1 MTHTDPR
8 AAVDALAAAREP
20 YLIGVRHHSPAL
32 AAVVPALL
40 DASGADVVCVEL
52 PTDFQPWLEHLAD
65 PETVA
70 PVALAG
76 TGQGGRLAFYPFA
89 DFSPELAAIRWA
101 AAHGATVLCCDL
113 PLSDRGWTDEAPA
126 PAATVHPGTAA
137 EAPGTRTSSDAAAH
151 PAHAP
156 AAAGAPGTPG
166 TAGTRTSSDATT
178 HPDAVPGKTGV
189 PVPGTAPVTRTEAG
203 AAPRRDKA
211 QVSGGTGTPGVGADP
226 SAGAGTS
233 RNAAA
238 HPVTESDTA
247 GVPGTDPVPVP
258 GARTVSGA
266 VSHPDSAT
274 APGAIGVPGTEPAR
288 GTRTAAG
295 AASEPGEAGAGSTG
309 SGPAPESASG
319 SGPSS
324 GSEPEVRRGSF
335 ADALTAAGTGRDGDD
350 LWDRAVEVL
359 APGCSP
365 DAVRRAALGVGW
377 ALRAD
382 TTAVPATDLA
392 REAHMRSVIEGA
404 VAAGHRVAAV
414 IGAFHAP
421 ALPGTAPGS
430 NPADPEP
437 ACGAVTALAANP
449 GSGPGA
455 DAGVGAA
462 SGTHPDH
469 PLGHRTVPGPRHDRA
484 SASGEHSQAEAAR
497 TADPGSGDP
506 LAEDAARTAGEPS
519 HAGAARTA
527 DPGSGEP
534 PAAGA
539 ARTADEPS
547 HAGAARGGA
556 DVSAGQAVTSFVPY
570 SFDLLDSRSGY
581 PAGIRDPLWQQAVL
595 EAGGDPARVREAA
608 SVALVRLCRELRR
621 AGHTAGTGEA
631 AETLRLACD
640 LAVLRGLPAPGRGEL
655 LEAVTTVLGQGEPLG
670 RGRALARALEAVFVG
685 TARGRITPHAPR
697 SGLGPSVEAELTD
710 LRLPGPDEPAAREIR
725 LDPLRSALDGRREVL
740 LQRLLVCGASYG
752 EPLTVAATGDGTALG
767 TKWRLSW
774 TPSVPARLDLA
785 GVRGVTAAQAAAG
798 TLNDTARRAAAD
810 GGPTPAQ
817 ILAGLA
823 AAARC
828 DLPALVDVRLHEA
841 ATVLPQTATLPE
853 LLDAVDLLEA
863 LHRGHLPGTSD
874 ASRAASAALTGDLL
888 EAAVRSLPGLA
899 GSDDPADA
907 AALVALA
914 DRAAAHHLGLRTDD
928 ALASLAASASPLM
941 QGAALAVRVL
951 LDLDAAAGLGGRAAG
966 WIDGAG
972 TADSRRALTRRLAG
986 LLTAAGPLLQSSP
999 AALTPLLDR
1008 VEHLADQDF
1017 LDRLPA
1023 LRGGFD
1029 ALSPAA
1035 RDRLLDTVTERL
1047 GDRLDLTLDA
1057 SPALLALW
1065 AAADAAGL
1073 AALKALPLPET
1084 APPGAPAPSGARG
1097 APATRAAQASE
1108 TPDALRPDTSEPDGR
1123 RLVPADRWRL
1133 LLGRERDRLP
1143 AGARRYAHALD
1154 ELYGAGRGE
1163 GAGDL
1168 GGGQGPGQ
1176 GGGQDASF
1184 PTAREWSQELEAL
1197 FGADVREEVLAGAAE
1212 AGRTDVL
1219 AQLDP
1224 AAVRPSVELLS
1235 SVLSLAGGLPE
1246 ARLAALRPLVRR
1258 LVDELAK
1265 ELATRLRPALSGL
1278 ATPRPTRR
1286 PGGRLDLDRT
1296 LRANLAHTRRRADGT
1311 VVVVPE
1317 RPVFSTRASREADW
1331 RLILVVDVSGSMEA
1345 SVIWSALTAAVL
1357 GGVPTLSTHFLAFS
1371 TQVVDLTDRVDDP
1384 LSLLLEV
1391 RVGGGT
1397 HIAAGLA
1404 HARSLI
1410 TVPSRTLVVVVSD
1423 FEEGAPIGGLLGE
1436 VRALAASGAHLLGCA
1451 ALDDAGT
1458 PRYSVPV
1465 ARQLVAAGM
1474 PVAALSPLAL
1484 ARWVGDRLRGESR

>member
-1 MTHTDPR
+1 MADPR
-8 AAVDALAAAREP
+8 DVVDALAASRTP
-20 YLIGVRHHSPAL
+20 YLLGVRHHSPAL
-32 AAVVPALL
+32 AAVVPQLL

-52 PTDFQPWLEHLAD
+52 PADFQPWLEHLAD
-65 PETVA
+65 PETEA

-76 TGQGGRLAFYPFA
+76 TGAGGRLAFYPFA

-101 AAHGATVLCCDL
+101 RRSGASVVCCDL
-113 PLSDRGWTDEAPA
+113 PLGSPGWTPA
-126 PAATVHPGTAA
+126 DRQP
-137 EAPGTRTSSDAAAH
+137 
-151 PAHAP
+151 
-156 AAAGAPGTPG
+156 
-166 TAGTRTSSDATT
+166 
-178 HPDAVPGKTGV
+178 
-189 PVPGTAPVTRTEAG
+189 TAPVS
-203 AAPRRDKA
+203 AP
-211 QVSGGTGTPGVGADP
+211 VVP
-226 SAGAGTS
+226 SRS
-233 RNAAA
+233 Y
-238 HPVTESDTA
+238 
-247 GVPGTDPVPVP
+247 
-258 GARTVSGA
+258 
-266 VSHPDSAT
+266 
-274 APGAIGVPGTEPAR
+274 
-288 GTRTAAG
+288 
-295 AASEPGEAGAGSTG
+295 
-309 SGPAPESASG
+309 
-319 SGPSS
+319 
-324 GSEPEVRRGSF
+324 
-335 ADALTAAGTGRDGDD
+335 ADALAAAGTGRDGDD

-359 APGCSP
+359 APGCTP
-365 DAVRRAALGVGW
+365 EAVRRAALGVGW
-377 ALRAD
+377 ALRED
-382 TTAVPATDLA
+382 SAVPSEDLA
-392 REAHMRSVIEGA
+392 REAHMREVI
-404 VAAGHRVAAV
+404 AAEAATGRRVAAV

-421 ALPGTAPGS
+421 ALTHPPTDAVRPTPAEPNAGRDGRGEGPVAPPGALSAPETVPATSPATGSAPALVPETAATPEAAHATSPGAETSHGAASASGPASGAAPVALPGTSSAPEAVPAASPATGS
-430 NPADPEP
+430 APSS
-437 ACGAVTALAANP
+437 VTAPALVPETAATPEAAPATSP
-449 GSGPGA
+449 GAETSPGAASASGPASLGETLP
-455 DAGVGAA
+455 GAA
-462 SGTHPDH
+462 SGAAP
-469 PLGHRTVPGPRHDRA
+469 A
-484 SASGEHSQAEAAR
+484 SASSSVSA
-497 TADPGSGDP
+497 P
-506 LAEDAARTAGEPS
+506 
-519 HAGAARTA
+519 GAA
-527 DPGSGEP
+527 PV

-539 ARTADEPS
+539 ATSPGAPS
-547 HAGAARGGA
+547 VVAPAPAPAA
-556 DVSAGQAVTSFVPY
+556 SAVTSLVPY
-570 SFDLLDSRSGY
+570 SYDLLDSRSGY

-595 EAGGDPARVREAA
+595 RAAGDPVKVREAA
-608 SVALVRLCRELRR
+608 SVAVTGLCRELRR

-655 LEAVTTVLGQGEPLG
+655 LEAVTTVLGQGESLG

-685 TARGRITPHAPR
+685 TARGRVTPHAPR
-697 SGLGPSVEAELTD
+697 SGLGPSVEAELAE
-710 LRLPGPDEPAAREIR
+710 LRLPSPEDPAPREMR
-725 LDPLRSALDGRREVL
+725 LDPLRSPLDGRREVL

-752 EPLTVAATGDGTALG
+752 EPLTVAATGEGAALG

-798 TLNDTARRAAAD
+798 TLRESARRAAAE
-810 GGPTPAQ
+810 GGPTPAA

-828 DLPALVDVRLHEA
+828 DLPELVGARLREA
-841 ATVLPQTATLPE
+841 ATALPQTATLPE
-853 LLDAVDLLEA
+853 LLDALDLLEA
-863 LHRGHLPGTSD
+863 LRRGHLPGTCA
-874 ASRAASAALTGDLL
+874 ASRATATALTADLL
-888 EAAVRSLPGLA
+888 EAAVRCLPGLA
-899 GSDDPADA
+899 GSEDPADA
-907 AALVALA
+907 AALVALT
-914 DRAAAHHLGLRTDD
+914 DRAAAHHLGVRLDE
-928 ALASLAASASPLM
+928 ALAELARAASPLM

-951 LDLDAAAGLGGRAAG
+951 LDLDPAAALGDRTAG
-966 WIDGAG
+966 WVDGAG
-972 TADSRRALTRRLAG
+972 TPDGRRALTRRLGG

-1008 VEHLADQDF
+1008 VEHLGDQEF

-1029 ALSPAA
+1029 ALAPAA
-1035 RDRLLDTVTERL
+1035 RDRLLDTVAERL
-1047 GDRLDLTLDA
+1047 GDRPDLTLDA

-1073 AALKALPLPET
+1073 AALKSLPLPGSDAPAVPPAPLPDTEPDTEPET
-1084 APPGAPAPSGARG
+1084 EAATAPAPDAARI
-1097 APATRAAQASE
+1097 A
-1108 TPDALRPDTSEPDGR
+1108 
-1123 RLVPADRWRL
+1123 PADRWRL

-1163 GAGDL
+1163 GSAGLDGGSGGA
-1168 GGGQGPGQ
+1168 GGGQE
-1176 GGGQDASF
+1176 AAF
-1184 PTAREWSQELEAL
+1184 PTAREWSEELESL

-1219 AQLDP
+1219 TQLDP
-1224 AAVRPSVELLS
+1224 ASVRPSVELLS

-1246 ARLAALRPLVRR
+1246 SRLARLRPLVKR

-1278 ATPRPTRR
+1278 STPRPTRR
-1286 PGGRLDLDRT
+1286 PGGRIDLART
-1296 LRANLAHTRRRADGT
+1296 LRANLAHTRRQADGS

-1371 TQVVDLTDRVDDP
+1371 TQVVDLTDRVEDP

-1423 FEEGAPIGGLLGE
+1423 FEEGAPVGGLLGE

-1484 ARWVGDRLRGESR
+1484 ARWVGDRLRGEPR

>member
-8 AAVDALAAAREP
+8 ATVEVLAAAREP

-52 PTDFQPWLEHLAD
+52 PAEFQPWLEHLAD

-76 TGQGGRLAFYPFA
+76 TGEDGRLAFYPFA

-101 AAHGATVLCCDL
+101 RAAGAAVICCDL
-113 PLSDRGWTDEAPA
+113 PLADRGWTE
-126 PAATVHPGTAA
+126 PAAKPPG
-137 EAPGTRTSSDAAAH
+137 
-151 PAHAP
+151 P
-156 AAAGAPGTPG
+156 AAAPAGAP
-166 TAGTRTSSDATT
+166 DATASQ
-178 HPDAVPGKTGV
+178 D
-189 PVPGTAPVTRTEAG
+189 RTPAL
-203 AAPRRDKA
+203 
-211 QVSGGTGTPGVGADP
+211 TGTPAPVPDRTPDAASATDSISGKGSGHGRGQAPDSGSRPAPGPDP
-226 SAGAGTS
+226 A
-233 RNAAA
+233 
-238 HPVTESDTA
+238 TA
-247 GVPGTDPVPVP
+247 TGTDSVSDP
-258 GARTVSGA
+258 GSSPAMDAAPIGVTDPARDRDALPDQGSGQ
-266 VSHPDSAT
+266 AT
-274 APGAIGVPGTEPAR
+274 APAR
-288 GTRTAAG
+288 GTAPAG
-295 AASEPGEAGAGSTG
+295 
-309 SGPAPESASG
+309 
-319 SGPSS
+319 
-324 GSEPEVRRGSF
+324 GSF

-350 LWDRAVEVL
+350 MWDRAVEVL
-359 APGCSP
+359 APGCTP
-365 DAVRRAALGVGW
+365 EAVRRAALGVGW

-382 TTAVPATDLA
+382 SSAVPATDLA
-392 REAHMRSVIEGA
+392 REAHMRSVIGDA

-421 ALPGTAPGS
+421 ALPGTAVAGSPAEHGSGSASGLGSHSGSAPSGGSDAGSGSGDAVGPDRGCGPGHASGVDSGHGPGS
-430 NPADPEP
+430 AHGSGTGSDD
-437 ACGAVTALAANP
+437 AVTAL
-449 GSGPGA
+449 GA
-455 DAGVGAA
+455 DPV
-462 SGTHPDH
+462 
-469 PLGHRTVPGPRHDRA
+469 VPGPRRDGTA
-484 SASGEHSQAEAAR
+484 ASGAAA
-497 TADPGSGDP
+497 ADS
-506 LAEDAARTAGEPS
+506 AA
-519 HAGAARTA
+519 
-527 DPGSGEP
+527 
-534 PAAGA
+534 
-539 ARTADEPS
+539 
-547 HAGAARGGA
+547 
-556 DVSAGQAVTSFVPY
+556 AVTSFVPY

-581 PAGIRDPLWQQAVL
+581 PAGIRDPRWQQAVL
-595 EAGGDPARVREAA
+595 EAAGDPDRVREAA
-608 SVALVRLCRELRR
+608 SVAVTGLCRELRR

-640 LAVLRGLPAPGRGEL
+640 LATLRALPAPGRGEL

-670 RGRALARALEAVFVG
+670 RGRALARALEAVLVG

-697 SGLGPSVEAELTD
+697 SGLGPSVEAELAA
-710 LRLPGPDEPAAREIR
+710 LRLPSPEDPAPREIR

-798 TLNDTARRAAAD
+798 TLRDTARRAAAD

-828 DLPALVDVRLHEA
+828 DLPELVDVRLHEA
-841 ATVLPQTATLPE
+841 ATALPQTATLPE
-853 LLDAVDLLEA
+853 LLDALDLLEA
-863 LHRGHLPGTSD
+863 LHRGHLPGTS
-874 ASRAASAALTGDLL
+874 AAARTVAADLAGDLL
-888 EAAVRSLPGLA
+888 EAAVRCLPGLA
-899 GSDDPADA
+899 GSEDPADA

-928 ALASLAASASPLM
+928 ALAGLAATASPMM

-951 LDLDAAAGLGGRAAG
+951 LDLDPAAELGGRAAG

-972 TADSRRALTRRLAG
+972 SADGRRALTRRLGG

-1047 GDRLDLTLDA
+1047 GDRIDLALDA

-1073 AALKALPLPET
+1073 AALKALPLPGTHEPT
-1084 APPGAPAPSGARG
+1084 PVPAAEVSEAPRGPS
-1097 APATRAAQASE
+1097 PRA
-1108 TPDALRPDTSEPDGR
+1108 DGP
-1123 RLVPADRWRL
+1123 RLAPADRWRL

-1163 GAGDL
+1163 GASDL
-1168 GGGQGPGQ
+1168 DPGQGRGQ
-1176 GGGQDASF
+1176 GGGQEASF

-1219 AQLDP
+1219 TQLDP

-1246 ARLAALRPLVRR
+1246 AQLARLRPLVRR

-1286 PGGRLDLDRT
+1286 PGGKLDLART
-1296 LRANLAHTRRRADGT
+1296 LRANLAHTRRRADGS

-1371 TQVVDLTDRVDDP
+1371 TQVVDLTDRVEDP

-1451 ALDDAGT
+1451 ALDDEGT

>member
-1 MTHTDPR
+1 M
-8 AAVDALAAAREP
+8 LAACRAP
-20 YLIGVRHHSPAL
+20 YLLGVRHHSPAL
-32 AAVVPALL
+32 AALVPELL

-52 PTDFQPWLEHLAD
+52 PADFQPWLDHLAD
-65 PETVA
+65 PETLA

-76 TGQGGRLAFYPFA
+76 TGRDGRLAFYPFA

-113 PLSDRGWTDEAPA
+113 PLSADAWTLPDAAADPSPHGAVPGHGPA
-126 PAATVHPGTAA
+126 PARD
-137 EAPGTRTSSDAAAH
+137 RT
-151 PAHAP
+151 
-156 AAAGAPGTPG
+156 
-166 TAGTRTSSDATT
+166 
-178 HPDAVPGKTGV
+178 
-189 PVPGTAPVTRTEAG
+189 
-203 AAPRRDKA
+203 
-211 QVSGGTGTPGVGADP
+211 
-226 SAGAGTS
+226 
-233 RNAAA
+233 
-238 HPVTESDTA
+238 
-247 GVPGTDPVPVP
+247 
-258 GARTVSGA
+258 
-266 VSHPDSAT
+266 
-274 APGAIGVPGTEPAR
+274 
-288 GTRTAAG
+288 
-295 AASEPGEAGAGSTG
+295 
-309 SGPAPESASG
+309 
-319 SGPSS
+319 
-324 GSEPEVRRGSF
+324 F
-335 ADALTAAGTGRDGDD
+335 ADALTAAGTGRDGEDM
-350 LWDRAVEVL
+350 WDRAVEVL
-359 APGCSP
+359 APGCAP
-365 DAVRRAALGVGW
+365 EAVRRAALGVGW

-382 TTAVPATDLA
+382 AATVPATDLA
-392 REAHMRSVIEGA
+392 RESHMREVIAGA
-404 VAAGHRVAAV
+404 LAAGHRVAAV

-421 ALPGTAPGS
+421 ALLGVPAAAAPAATAAADAATAP
-430 NPADPEP
+430 A
-437 ACGAVTALAANP
+437 
-449 GSGPGA
+449 
-455 DAGVGAA
+455 
-462 SGTHPDH
+462 
-469 PLGHRTVPGPRHDRA
+469 GPRR
-484 SASGEHSQAEAAR
+484 
-497 TADPGSGDP
+497 
-506 LAEDAARTAGEPS
+506 
-519 HAGAARTA
+519 
-527 DPGSGEP
+527 
-534 PAAGA
+534 AAG
-539 ARTADEPS
+539 RGRPS
-547 HAGAARGGA
+547 GAGGQGGE
-556 DVSAGQAVTSFVPY
+556 QAVTSLVPY

-595 EAGGDPARVREAA
+595 QAGGEPRRVREAA
-608 SVALVRLCRELRR
+608 SVAVTGVCRELRG

-670 RGRALARALEAVFVG
+670 RGRALARALEAVVVG

-697 SGLGPSVEAELTD
+697 SGLGPSVEAELTE
-710 LRLPGPDEPAAREIR
+710 LRLPGPDEPAPREVR
-725 LDPLRSALDGRREVL
+725 LDPLRSALDGRREIL

-752 EPLTVAATGDGTALG
+752 EPLDVATTGDGTALG

-798 TLNDTARRAAAD
+798 TLRDTARRAAAD

-828 DLPALVDVRLHEA
+828 DLPELVDARLHEA
-841 ATVLPQTATLPE
+841 ATVLPRTATLPE
-853 LLDAVDLLEA
+853 LLDALDLLEA
-863 LHRGHLPGTSD
+863 LHRGHLPGTG
-874 ASRAASAALTGDLL
+874 AGSRATAAALGVDLL

-899 GSDDPADA
+899 GSADPADA

-914 DRAAAHHLGLRTDD
+914 DRAAAHHLGLRTDE
-928 ALASLAASASPLM
+928 ALAALAASASPLI

-951 LDLDAAAGLGGRAAG
+951 LDLDPAARLGERAAG
-966 WIDGAG
+966 WIDGA
-972 TADSRRALTRRLAG
+972 TAPDGRRALTRRLG
-986 LLTAAGPLLQSSP
+986 GVLTAAGPLLQSSP

-1008 VEHLADQDF
+1008 VEHLGDQEF

-1029 ALSPAA
+1029 TLSPAA
-1035 RDRLLDTVTERL
+1035 RDRLLHTVGERL
-1047 GDRLDLTLDA
+1047 GDRVDLALDA
-1057 SPALLALW
+1057 PPALLALW

-1073 AALKALPLPET
+1073 AALAELPLPDT
-1084 APPGAPAPSGARG
+1084 AVPARDRTRAPAPAPETAG
-1097 APATRAAQASE
+1097 APRPPAAAG
-1108 TPDALRPDTSEPDGR
+1108 P
-1123 RLVPADRWRL
+1123 RLAPADRWRL

-1163 GAGDL
+1163 GSSDLDGGRGGAG
-1168 GGGQGPGQ
+1168 GQ
-1176 GGGQDASF
+1176 GGGREASF

-1197 FGADVREEVLAGAAE
+1197 FGAEVREEVLGGAAE

-1224 AAVRPSVELLS
+1224 ASVRPSVELLS
-1235 SVLSLAGGLPE
+1235 SVLSLAGGMPE
-1246 ARLAALRPLVRR
+1246 AQLARLRPLVRR

-1286 PGGRLDLDRT
+1286 PGGRLDLART
-1296 LRANLAHTRRRADGT
+1296 LRANLVHSRRRADGS

-1317 RPVFSTRASREADW
+1317 RPVFSTRASRESDW

-1371 TQVVDLTDRVDDP
+1371 TQVLDLTDRVDDP

-1404 HARSLI
+1404 HARTLM

-1451 ALDDAGT
+1451 ALDDTGT

-1484 ARWVGDRLRGESR
+1484 ARWVGDRLRGEAR

>member
-8 AAVDALAAAREP
+8 AAVDALAAVREP

-52 PTDFQPWLEHLAD
+52 PTEFQPWLEHLAD

-76 TGQGGRLAFYPFA
+76 TGEDGRLAFYPFA

-101 AAHGATVLCCDL
+101 RRAGASVICCDL
-113 PLSDRGWTDEAPA
+113 PLADRGWTDRD
-126 PAATVHPGTAA
+126 TAA
-137 EAPGTRTSSDAAAH
+137 S
-151 PAHAP
+151 P
-156 AAAGAPGTPG
+156 AAAPDPE
-166 TAGTRTSSDATT
+166 ATT
-178 HPDAVPGKTGV
+178 
-189 PVPGTAPVTRTEAG
+189 EAE
-203 AAPRRDKA
+203 A
-211 QVSGGTGTPGVGADP
+211 VSGRPG
-226 SAGAGTS
+226 
-233 RNAAA
+233 
-238 HPVTESDTA
+238 
-247 GVPGTDPVPVP
+247 PG
-258 GARTVSGA
+258 
-266 VSHPDSAT
+266 
-274 APGAIGVPGTEPAR
+274 
-288 GTRTAAG
+288 
-295 AASEPGEAGAGSTG
+295 
-309 SGPAPESASG
+309 
-319 SGPSS
+319 
-324 GSEPEVRRGSF
+324 GSF

-365 DAVRRAALGVGW
+365 EAVRRAALGVGW

-382 TTAVPATDLA
+382 TGTVAATDLA
-392 REAHMRSVIEGA
+392 REAHMRSVIAGA

-421 ALPGTAPGS
+421 VLPGTAAAQSHRHAHGHAHAHEIGPQGGPSGS
-430 NPADPEP
+430 ARGSDV
-437 ACGAVTALAANP
+437 CTGAV
-449 GSGPGA
+449 GA
-455 DAGVGAA
+455 PV
-462 SGTHPDH
+462 
-469 PLGHRTVPGPRHDRA
+469 VPGPRE
-484 SASGEHSQAEAAR
+484 GG
-497 TADPGSGDP
+497 TA
-506 LAEDAARTAGEPS
+506 
-519 HAGAARTA
+519 
-527 DPGSGEP
+527 
-534 PAAGA
+534 AAG
-539 ARTADEPS
+539 
-547 HAGAARGGA
+547 
-556 DVSAGQAVTSFVPY
+556 VSAIDTVPAVTSFVPY

-581 PAGIRDPLWQQAVL
+581 PAGIRDPRWQQAVL
-595 EAGGDPARVREAA
+595 EAGGDPDRLREAA
-608 SVALVRLCRELRR
+608 SVAVTGLCRELRR

-640 LAVLRGLPAPGRGEL
+640 LAALRALPAPGRGEL

-670 RGRALARALEAVFVG
+670 RGRALARALEAVLVG

-697 SGLGPSVEAELTD
+697 SGLGPSVEAELAE
-710 LRLPGPDEPAAREIR
+710 LRLPSPEDPAPRELR

-785 GVRGVTAAQAAAG
+785 GVRGVTVAQAAAG
-798 TLNDTARRAAAD
+798 TLRDTARRAAAE

-817 ILAGLA
+817 ILAGLS

-828 DLPALVDVRLHEA
+828 DLPELVDVRLHEA

-853 LLDAVDLLEA
+853 LLDALDLLQA
-863 LHRGHLPGTSD
+863 LHRGHLPGTSA
-874 ASRAASAALTGDLL
+874 ASREAAADLAGDLL
-888 EAAVRSLPGLA
+888 EAAVRCLPGLA
-899 GSDDPADA
+899 GSEDPADA

-928 ALASLAASASPLM
+928 ALADLAATASPLM

-951 LDLDAAAGLGGRAAG
+951 LDLDPAAELGGRAAG
-966 WIDGAG
+966 WIDSAG
-972 TADSRRALTRRLAG
+972 TADSRRALTRRLGG

-1035 RDRLLDTVTERL
+1035 RDRLLHTVTERL
-1047 GDRLDLTLDA
+1047 GDRIDLALDA

-1073 AALKALPLPET
+1073 AALKALPLPGTQEPTPIPDPTPVSAPET
-1084 APPGAPAPSGARG
+1084 PEDLPERAAGAP
-1097 APATRAAQASE
+1097 RADS
-1108 TPDALRPDTSEPDGR
+1108 P
-1123 RLVPADRWRL
+1123 RLAPADRWRL

-1154 ELYGAGRGE
+1154 ELYGTGRGE
-1163 GAGDL
+1163 GASDL
-1168 GGGQGPGQ
+1168 DLGQ
-1176 GGGQDASF
+1176 GGGQGGGQEASF

-1212 AGRTDVL
+1212 AGRSDVL
-1219 AQLDP
+1219 TQLDP

-1246 ARLAALRPLVRR
+1246 AQLARLRPLVRR

-1286 PGGRLDLDRT
+1286 PGGKLDLART

-1371 TQVVDLTDRVDDP
+1371 TQVVDLTDRVEDP

-1451 ALDDAGT
+1451 ALDDEGT

>member
-32 AAVVPALL
+32 AAVVPDLL

-52 PTDFQPWLEHLAD
+52 PADFQPWLEHLAD

-76 TGQGGRLAFYPFA
+76 TGEDGRLAFYPFA

-101 AAHGATVLCCDL
+101 RRSGAAVLCCDL
-113 PLSDRGWTDEAPA
+113 PLSDPGWTPHRAVP
-126 PAATVHPGTAA
+126 HPSPPTDG
-137 EAPGTRTSSDAAAH
+137 P
-151 PAHAP
+151 
-156 AAAGAPGTPG
+156 AGAPCG
-166 TAGTRTSSDATT
+166 
-178 HPDAVPGKTGV
+178 
-189 PVPGTAPVTRTEAG
+189 
-203 AAPRRDKA
+203 
-211 QVSGGTGTPGVGADP
+211 GAD
-226 SAGAGTS
+226 
-233 RNAAA
+233 AA
-238 HPVTESDTA
+238 SSTA
-247 GVPGTDPVPVP
+247 S
-258 GARTVSGA
+258 RTVSLRDTGTTTLT
-266 VSHPDSAT
+266 DT
-274 APGAIGVPGTEPAR
+274 APE
-288 GTRTAAG
+288 AAG
-295 AASEPGEAGAGSTG
+295 
-309 SGPAPESASG
+309 GPRRASG
-319 SGPSS
+319 
-324 GSEPEVRRGSF
+324 F

-350 LWDRAVEVL
+350 MWDRAVEVL

-365 DAVRRAALGVGW
+365 EAVRRAALGVGW
-377 ALRAD
+377 ALRTD
-382 TTAVPATDLA
+382 GPVPDRDLA
-392 REAHMRSVIEGA
+392 REAHMRAVIAGA
-404 VAAGHRVAAV
+404 AADGHRVAAV
-414 IGAFHAP
+414 IGSFHAP
-421 ALPGTAPGS
+421 ALLAPEASGAAVAGTDAPNGRAPQADSATAPEGTPG
-430 NPADPEP
+430 PAPDG
-437 ACGAVTALAANP
+437 ACGTVPDALHEPSAAT
-449 GSGPGA
+449 GSSVGAEAASATGTDGTYGPGA
-455 DAGVGAA
+455 APNGSAGAGSGAEAGAGSEGTSGGVAPGVTPATGERPAPGRGPAGKA
-462 SGTHPDH
+462 SG
-469 PLGHRTVPGPRHDRA
+469 R
-484 SASGEHSQAEAAR
+484 
-497 TADPGSGDP
+497 GSG
-506 LAEDAARTAGEPS
+506 AG
-519 HAGAARTA
+519 GDT
-527 DPGSGEP
+527 
-534 PAAGA
+534 
-539 ARTADEPS
+539 
-547 HAGAARGGA
+547 
-556 DVSAGQAVTSFVPY
+556 AVTSFVPY

-595 EAGGDPARVREAA
+595 EAGGDPERVREAT
-608 SVALVRLCRELRR
+608 SVAVTGICRELRR

-655 LEAVTTVLGQGEPLG
+655 LEAVATVLGQGEPLG
-670 RGRALARALEAVFVG
+670 RGRALAHALEAVLVG
-685 TARGRITPHAPR
+685 TARGRTTPHAPR
-697 SGLGPSVEAELTD
+697 SGLGPSVEAELAE
-710 LRLPGPDEPAAREIR
+710 LRLPCPEDPAPREVR

-774 TPSVPARLDLA
+774 TPSVPARLDLT

-798 TLNDTARRAAAD
+798 TLGETARRAAAD

-828 DLPALVDVRLHEA
+828 DLPELVDVRLHEA
-841 ATVLPQTATLPE
+841 ATALPRTATLPE
-853 LLDAVDLLEA
+853 LLDALDLLEA
-863 LHRGHLPGTSD
+863 LHRGHLPGTSA
-874 ASRAASAALTGDLL
+874 ASRAACAALTDDLL

-899 GSDDPADA
+899 GSEDPADA

-928 ALASLAASASPLM
+928 ALAVLAASASPLM

-951 LDLDAAAGLGGRAAG
+951 LDLDPADALGDRAAG
-966 WIDGAG
+966 WLDSAG
-972 TADSRRALTRRLAG
+972 TPDSRRALTRRLAG

-1008 VEHLADQDF
+1008 VDHLADQDF

-1029 ALSPAA
+1029 ALAPAA

-1047 GDRLDLTLDA
+1047 GDRIDLALDA
-1057 SPALLALW
+1057 PPALLALW

-1073 AALKALPLPET
+1073 AALKALPLPRPQERAEDPAPAGGPAPGVPD
-1084 APPGAPAPSGARG
+1084 APPAP
-1097 APATRAAQASE
+1097 
-1108 TPDALRPDTSEPDGR
+1108 TPRPEEH
-1123 RLVPADRWRL
+1123 RLAPADRWRL

-1154 ELYGAGRGE
+1154 ELYGSGHGE

-1168 GGGQGPGQ
+1168 GTGQGPGRS
-1176 GGGQDASF
+1176 GGQEASF

-1246 ARLAALRPLVRR
+1246 AQLARLRPLVKR
-1258 LVDELAK
+1258 LVDELSK
-1265 ELATRLRPALSGL
+1265 ELATKLRPSLSGL
-1278 ATPRPTRR
+1278 TTPRPTRR
-1286 PGGRLDLDRT
+1286 PGGALDLART
-1296 LRANLAHTRRRADGT
+1296 LRANLAHARRRPDGT

-1331 RLILVVDVSGSMEA
+1331 RLVLVVDVSGSMEA

-1423 FEEGAPIGGLLGE
+1423 FEEGGPIGGLLGE
-1436 VRALAASGAHLLGCA
+1436 VRALAASGAHLMGCA
-1451 ALDDAGT
+1451 ALDDTGN

>member
-32 AAVVPALL
+32 AAVMPALL

-52 PTDFQPWLEHLAD
+52 PAEFQPWLEHLAD

-76 TGQGGRLAFYPFA
+76 TGEDGRLAFYPFA

-101 AAHGATVLCCDL
+101 RAAGAAVICCDL
-113 PLSDRGWTDEAPA
+113 PLSDRGWTEPTAAPTGAQDPTPDSVVAPSAGPA
-126 PAATVHPGTAA
+126 PAG
-137 EAPGTRTSSDAAAH
+137 APD
-151 PAHAP
+151 PEP
-156 AAAGAPGTPG
+156 AAAPARTPAPALGQGVDPVADPVAA
-166 TAGTRTSSDATT
+166 TAAGRASASGQASGQGPADAQ
-178 HPDAVPGKTGV
+178 
-189 PVPGTAPVTRTEAG
+189 APV
-203 AAPRRDKA
+203 
-211 QVSGGTGTPGVGADP
+211 
-226 SAGAGTS
+226 
-233 RNAAA
+233 
-238 HPVTESDTA
+238 
-247 GVPGTDPVPVP
+247 
-258 GARTVSGA
+258 
-266 VSHPDSAT
+266 SAT
-274 APGAIGVPGTEPAR
+274 APDSVSGKASGQGRGQALDSTPA
-288 GTRTAAG
+288 
-295 AASEPGEAGAGSTG
+295 TG
-309 SGPAPESASG
+309 SGSDPGSSPATDQGRNRDALSDEG
-319 SGPSS
+319 SGQGAGQVSATATDRGTVPA
-324 GSEPEVRRGSF
+324 GGSF

-359 APGCSP
+359 APGCTP
-365 DAVRRAALGVGW
+365 EAVRRAALGVGW

-382 TTAVPATDLA
+382 TNAVPATDLA
-392 REAHMRSVIEGA
+392 REAHMRSVIAGA

-421 ALPGTAPGS
+421 VLPGTAAAGSAEHGSGRSAPGGGSGDPVDPGLGSSSGNASEAHSTYGSGTGADDGEASDIASGHASGTGTGSGASHGTGDGQASDVGSGPGS
-430 NPADPEP
+430 ASASGTGTGSGCGHGSDFGSAHGTGDGQASDVGSGPASGSGPGTGSASGSGTGTVSGSGHGP
-437 ACGAVTALAANP
+437 AHRADAGADADAVTAL
-449 GSGPGA
+449 
-455 DAGVGAA
+455 
-462 SGTHPDH
+462 
-469 PLGHRTVPGPRHDRA
+469 VPGPRHGRTA
-484 SASGEHSQAEAAR
+484 ASG
-497 TADPGSGDP
+497 T
-506 LAEDAARTAGEPS
+506 
-519 HAGAARTA
+519 
-527 DPGSGEP
+527 
-534 PAAGA
+534 PAAA
-539 ARTADEPS
+539 PAP
-547 HAGAARGGA
+547 
-556 DVSAGQAVTSFVPY
+556 AVTSFVPY

-581 PAGIRDPLWQQAVL
+581 PAGIRDPRWQQAVL
-595 EAGGDPARVREAA
+595 EAGGDPDRVREAA
-608 SVALVRLCRELRR
+608 SVAVTGLCRELRR

-640 LAVLRGLPAPGRGEL
+640 LAALRALPAPGRGEL

-670 RGRALARALEAVFVG
+670 RGRALARALEAVLVG

-697 SGLGPSVEAELTD
+697 SGLGPSVESELAA
-710 LRLPGPDEPAAREIR
+710 LRLPSPEDPAPREIR

-798 TLNDTARRAAAD
+798 TLRDTARRAAAD

-828 DLPALVDVRLHEA
+828 DLPDLVDVRLHEA
-841 ATVLPQTATLPE
+841 ATALPQTATLPE
-853 LLDAVDLLEA
+853 LLDALDLLEA
-863 LHRGHLPGTSD
+863 LHRGHLPGTS
-874 ASRAASAALTGDLL
+874 AAARTASADLADDLL
-888 EAAVRSLPGLA
+888 EAAVRCLPGLA
-899 GSDDPADA
+899 GSEDPADA

-928 ALASLAASASPLM
+928 ALADLAATAAPMM

-951 LDLDAAAGLGGRAAG
+951 LDLDPAAELGGRAAG
-966 WIDGAG
+966 WIDGAS
-972 TADSRRALTRRLAG
+972 TADSRRALTRRLGG

-1047 GDRLDLTLDA
+1047 GDRIDLALDA

-1073 AALKALPLPET
+1073 AALKALPLPGT
-1084 APPGAPAPSGARG
+1084 DTPTPAPAAEAPQAPCAPAP
-1097 APATRAAQASE
+1097 RA
-1108 TPDALRPDTSEPDGR
+1108 DGP
-1123 RLVPADRWRL
+1123 RLAPADRWRL

-1163 GAGDL
+1163 GAADLDL
-1168 GGGQGPGQ
+1168 GQGRGQ
-1176 GGGQDASF
+1176 GGGQEASF

-1219 AQLDP
+1219 TQLDP

-1246 ARLAALRPLVRR
+1246 AQLARLRPLVRR

-1286 PGGRLDLDRT
+1286 PGGKLDLART
-1296 LRANLAHTRRRADGT
+1296 LRANLAHTRRGADGS

-1371 TQVVDLTDRVDDP
+1371 TQVVDLTDRVEDP

-1451 ALDDAGT
+1451 ALDDEGT

>member
-52 PTDFQPWLEHLAD
+52 PADFQPWLEHLAD

-76 TGQGGRLAFYPFA
+76 TGEDGRLAFYPFA

-101 AAHGATVLCCDL
+101 RRSGAAVLCCDL
-113 PLSDRGWTDEAPA
+113 PLSDPGWTPGPLVPHPSPPTDGTDGPPPA
-126 PAATVHPGTAA
+126 GDATANSASGTGSAAASTPAAP
-137 EAPGTRTSSDAAAH
+137 E
-151 PAHAP
+151 
-156 AAAGAPGTPG
+156 
-166 TAGTRTSSDATT
+166 ATT
-178 HPDAVPGKTGV
+178 
-189 PVPGTAPVTRTEAG
+189 
-203 AAPRRDKA
+203 APRRA
-211 QVSGGTGTPGVGADP
+211 
-226 SAGAGTS
+226 
-233 RNAAA
+233 
-238 HPVTESDTA
+238 
-247 GVPGTDPVPVP
+247 
-258 GARTVSGA
+258 
-266 VSHPDSAT
+266 
-274 APGAIGVPGTEPAR
+274 
-288 GTRTAAG
+288 
-295 AASEPGEAGAGSTG
+295 
-309 SGPAPESASG
+309 
-319 SGPSS
+319 
-324 GSEPEVRRGSF
+324 GSF
-335 ADALTAAGTGRDGDD
+335 ADGLTAAGTGRDGDD

-359 APGCSP
+359 APGCTP
-365 DAVRRAALGVGW
+365 EAVRRAALGVGW
-377 ALRAD
+377 ALRED
-382 TTAVPATDLA
+382 GPVPDRDLA
-392 REAHMRSVIEGA
+392 REAHMRAVITD
-404 VAAGHRVAAV
+404 AAAGGHRVAAV
-414 IGAFHAP
+414 IGSFHAP
-421 ALPGTAPGS
+421 VLVTPSGDAAVTAIPAGTGDADPVLPQGAADGRAPHGSPGLPGTAVHDG
-430 NPADPEP
+430 
-437 ACGAVTALAANP
+437 T
-449 GSGPGA
+449 A
-455 DAGVGAA
+455 DAVSGSAEGAGTLPGPDGTDPARTAGATGGAA
-462 SGTHPDH
+462 SGPAVPAGPKADAVAA
-469 PLGHRTVPGPRHDRA
+469 VPGP
-484 SASGEHSQAEAAR
+484 AEAA
-497 TADPGSGDP
+497 
-506 LAEDAARTAGEPS
+506 
-519 HAGAARTA
+519 
-527 DPGSGEP
+527 
-534 PAAGA
+534 AAGPA
-539 ARTADEPS
+539 PATPSARRTGKG
-547 HAGAARGGA
+547 AGPGTVPPGDR
-556 DVSAGQAVTSFVPY
+556 AVTSFVPY

-595 EAGGDPARVREAA
+595 EAGGDPERLREAA
-608 SVALVRLCRELRR
+608 SVAVTGLCRELRR

-655 LEAVTTVLGQGEPLG
+655 LEAVATVLGQGEPLG
-670 RGRALARALEAVFVG
+670 RGRALAQALEAVLVG

-697 SGLGPSVEAELTD
+697 SGLGPSVEAELAE
-710 LRLPGPDEPAAREIR
+710 LRLPCPQDPAPREVR
-725 LDPLRSALDGRREVL
+725 LDPLRSPLDGRREAL

-774 TPSVPARLDLA
+774 TPSVPARLDLM

-798 TLNDTARRAAAD
+798 TLSETARRAAAD

-828 DLPALVDVRLHEA
+828 DLPELVDVRLHEA
-841 ATVLPQTATLPE
+841 ATALPRTATLPE
-853 LLDAVDLLEA
+853 LLDALDLLEA
-863 LHRGHLPGTSD
+863 LHRGHLPGTS
-874 ASRAASAALTGDLL
+874 AESRAACAALTGDLL
-888 EAAVRSLPGLA
+888 EAAVRALPGLA

-928 ALASLAASASPLM
+928 ALAALAASASPLM

-951 LDLDAAAGLGGRAAG
+951 LDLDPAEALGDRAAG
-966 WIDGAG
+966 WIDSAA
-972 TADSRRALTRRLAG
+972 TPDSRRGLTRRLAG

-1029 ALSPAA
+1029 ALAPAA

-1047 GDRLDLTLDA
+1047 GDRIDLALDA
-1057 SPALLALW
+1057 PPALLALW

-1073 AALKALPLPET
+1073 CALKALPLPQQREPAADRAADRAADP
-1084 APPGAPAPSGARG
+1084 APAAPGAPPARTDRSG
-1097 APATRAAQASE
+1097 E
-1108 TPDALRPDTSEPDGR
+1108 R
-1123 RLVPADRWRL
+1123 RLAPADRWRL

-1154 ELYGAGRGE
+1154 ELYGAGQGE
-1163 GAGDL
+1163 GAGDI
-1168 GGGQGPGQ
+1168 GTGQGPGR
-1176 GGGQDASF
+1176 GGGREASF
-1184 PTAREWSQELEAL
+1184 PTARAWSQELEAL

-1212 AGRTDVL
+1212 AGRSDVL

-1224 AAVRPSVELLS
+1224 EAVRPSVELLS

-1246 ARLAALRPLVRR
+1246 AQLARLRPLVRR

-1278 ATPRPTRR
+1278 STPRPTRR
-1286 PGGRLDLDRT
+1286 PGGPLDLART
-1296 LRANLAHTRRRADGT
+1296 LRANLAHARRRSDGT
-1311 VVVVPE
+1311 VVVVPQ

-1331 RLILVVDVSGSMEA
+1331 RLVLVVDVSGSMEA

-1423 FEEGAPIGGLLGE
+1423 FEEGGPIAGLLGE

-1451 ALDDAGT
+1451 ALDDTGN